1 MRKRIVAAGEDE
13 ATSPAEGWLDLD
25 QVAEVEVTSEDSG
38 FPVEGALLPGHE
50 VGWRAARPG
59 EQRIRLLFPEP
70 QRLSRIVLE
79 FVEPATQRTQ
89 EFVLRWSAV
98 GEDSLRDIVRQQWN
112 FSPQGSNRQVEDV
125 SVDLAD
131 VAVLEL
137 VIVPDISGGDGRAS
151 LESLR
156 LA

>member
-1 MRKRIVAAGEDE
+1 MRKRIVPAGEGE
-13 ATSPAEGWLDLD
+13 ATPPAEGWLDLD
-25 QVAEVEVTSEDSG
+25 QVAEVEITSEDPG
-38 FPVEGALLPGHE
+38 FPVEGALLPDRE
-50 VGWRAARPG
+50 AGWRAAGPG

-70 QRLSRIVLE
+70 QRLTRILVE
-79 FVEPATQRTQ
+79 FVEPARERTQ

-125 SVDLAD
+125 SVDLDD

-137 VIVPDISGGDGRAS
+137 AIVPDTSGGDARAS

>member
-1 MRKRIVAAGEDE
+1 MRKRIVPAGEGE
-13 ATSPAEGWLDLD
+13 ATSPAEGWLDLE
-25 QVAEVEVTSEDSG
+25 QVAEVEITSEDPG
-38 FPVEGALLPGHE
+38 FPVEGALIPGSE
-50 VGWRAARPG
+50 VGWRAAGPG

-70 QRLSRIVLE
+70 QRLTRIVLE
-79 FVEPATQRTQ
+79 FVEPARERTQ
-89 EFVLRWSAV
+89 EFVLRCSAV
-98 GEDSLRDIVRQQWN
+98 GEDSLRDVVRQQWN

-125 SVDLAD
+125 TVDLAD

-137 VIVPDISGGDGRAS
+137 VIVPDISGGDARAS

>member
-1 MRKRIVAAGEDE
+1 MRKRIVPAGEGE
-13 ATSPAEGWLDLD
+13 VTSPAEGWLDLD
-25 QVAEVEVTSEDSG
+25 AVADVEITSEDPD
-38 FPVEGALLPGHE
+38 FPVEGALLPGRE
-50 VGWRAARPG
+50 TGWRAAGPG

-70 QRLSRIVLE
+70 QRLTRILVE
-79 FVEPATQRTQ
+79 FVEPARERTQ

-98 GEDSLRDIVRQQWN
+98 GEDSLRDILRQQWN
-112 FSPQGSNRQVEDV
+112 FSPQGSNSQVEDV
-125 SVDLAD
+125 SVDLSD

-137 VIVPDISGGDGRAS
+137 AIVPDISGGDARAS